1 MTQEQEEI
9 YAQIIKDSGKKLQG
23 LKTIS
28 NFFGHA
34 DLFAVYIR
42 TKVIHN
48 LFESNKNLDIHK
60 LELFHVQYTSSL
72 IDLFQKLKK
81 AKEQQYLLISDEI
94 YINEDLVKKLESE
107 TATVNFTDEARKY
120 GKVMSEK
127 IQQLYTMLATDTVLQ
142 FSWSD
147 VMVFSAKRKTE
158 YYREISAEQF
168 LRLTDMQN
176 RSTYSNEFATFE
188 KKLLGKLNICNFR
201 VKFACGLLHEDEV
214 VEVFDFVDSNE
225 RFVFINGAKSFYFLD
240 DESAA
245 GLDLTKNMS
254 NKSRIITDL
263 KAKTDFLK
271 EKQGTLKSSLP
282 KDVEDVLAGYLEK
295 ISGVDF
301 LDELQNVDE
310 QTNILRAMLNININ
324 SK

>member
-1 MTQEQEEI
+1 MTQEQEDI
-9 YAQIIKDSGKKLQG
+9 YAQIIKESGKRLQG
-23 LKTIS
+23 LKTLS

-60 LELFHVQYTSSL
+60 LELFHIQYTSSL

-94 YINEDLVKKLESE
+94 YINEDLIKKLESE
-107 TATVNFTDEARKY
+107 TAIINFNDEARKY
-120 GKVMSEK
+120 AKIMSEK
-127 IQQLYTMLATDTVLQ
+127 IQQLYTMLATEAALQ
-142 FSWSD
+142 FGWGD
-147 VMVFSAKRKTE
+147 ITVFSAKRRSE
-158 YYREISAEQF
+158 YYRHITAEQF
-168 LRLTDMQN
+168 LHLADMEN
-176 RSTYSNEFATFE
+176 KTTYSNEFATFE
-188 KKLLGKLNICNFR
+188 KKLLGKLNILNFR
-201 VKFACGLLHEDEV
+201 IKFACGLTHENEV
-214 VEVFDFVDSNE
+214 VEVFDFVDSNDK
-225 RFVFINGAKSFYFLD
+225 FIFINGTKSFYLLD
-240 DESAA
+240 EES
-245 GLDLTKNMS
+245 GRGIDLSKNLS
-254 NKSRIITDL
+254 NKSRIIADLMIKTDL
-263 KAKTDFLK
+263 LK
-271 EKQGTLKSSLP
+271 EKQTNLKQNLP
-282 KDVEDVLAGYLEK
+282 KDVEEVLAGYLEK